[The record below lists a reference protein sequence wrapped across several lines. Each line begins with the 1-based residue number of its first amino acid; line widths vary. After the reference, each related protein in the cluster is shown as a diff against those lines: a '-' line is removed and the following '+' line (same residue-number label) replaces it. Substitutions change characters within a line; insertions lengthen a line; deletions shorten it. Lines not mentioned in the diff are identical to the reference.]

1 MKRIS
6 IISVV
11 SVLAIFIAGCG
22 DDVKVSGGG
31 SGALAV
37 QGQDAPTTP
46 VIVSQGGDASESAN
60 GGGASASDNFV
71 QLDGQGLP
79 TILFGFDKYTISE
92 DMLPNIEKAANALKQ
107 SSAKVVLEGN
117 TDSFGSD
124 EYNFALGKKRADS
137 VRNALE
143 IRGVNP
149 SNLSTVTYGESKP
162 VCTQATQECYKANRR
177 VDFKLAQ

>member
-6 IISVV
+6 IISVIG
-11 SVLAIFIAGCG
+11 VLAIFIAGCG

-79 TILFGFDKYTISE
+79 TILFGFDKYAISE

-107 SSAKVVLEGN
+107 SGIQLRTRQKACR
-117 TDSFGSD
+117 FC
-124 EYNFALGKKRADS
+124 KK
-137 VRNALE
+137 
-143 IRGVNP
+143 
-149 SNLSTVTYGESKP
+149 
-162 VCTQATQECYKANRR
+162 CT
-177 VDFKLAQ
+177 